1 MVTSGIQKS
10 LRNLGVSRKL
20 SVRILGATAA
30 AAATVLT
37 TAVALAQSNVIQIDG
52 SSTVFPITEAMAE
65 EFMTT
70 NSDVN
75 ISVGVSGTGGGFKKF
90 CAGETAIANAS
101 RPIKDSEI
109 ELCKTNGIEYEIFP
123 VAYDALTVV
132 INPSNTW
139 AESLTVEQLKEIWEP
154 AAEGTITNWNQIDP
168 SFPDAPL
175 NLYGPGTD
183 SGTFDY
189 FTEEIVGESAASRGD
204 YTASEDDNVLVLGVE
219 GDRNAL
225 GYFGMSYYLENE
237 DRLKAVGIISE
248 DTNGVAVIPS
258 AETIEQYKP
267 LARTIYIYV
276 NKQDL
281 SDRPEVNSFV
291 RYYLENAET
300 IVPEVSYI
308 PLPASNYATSLGKLA
323 SADRSLR
330 LGSLRAR

>member
-1 MVTSGIQKS
+1 MVTSAIKKS

-20 SVRILGATAA
+20 SGRILGATAA

-65 EFMTT
+65 DFMTT
-70 NSDVN
+70 NSGVN

-90 CAGETAIANAS
+90 CAGETSIANAS
-101 RPIKDSEI
+101 RPIKESEI
-109 ELCKTNGIEYEIFP
+109 ELCKTNGIDYEIFP

-132 INPSNTW
+132 INPANAW
-139 AESLTVEQLKEIWEP
+139 AETLTVEQLQKIWEP
-154 AAEGTITNWNQIDP
+154 AAEGTITNWNQVDP

-175 NLYGPGTD
+175 SLYGPGTD

-189 FTEEIVGESAASRGD
+189 FTAEVMGEEGASRGD
-204 YTASEDDNVLVLGVE
+204 YTASEDDNVLVLGVQ

-225 GYFGMSYYLENE
+225 GYFGMSYYTENQ
-237 DRLKAVGIISE
+237 DKLKAVAIASE
-248 DTNGVAVIPS
+248 QTGGEFVVPS
-258 AETIEQYKP
+258 AETIENYKP

-281 SDRPEVNSFV
+281 SDRSEINSFI

-300 IVPEVSYI
+300 IVPEVGYISLPSDSY
-308 PLPASNYATSLGKLA
+308 NTSLDKLT
-323 SADRSLR
+323 SAQ
-330 LGSLRAR
+330 

>member
-10 LRNLGVSRKL
+10 LRNLSVSRKL

-37 TAVALAQSNVIQIDG
+37 TAVALAQNNVIQIDG

-65 EFMTT
+65 EFRTT
-70 NSDVN
+70 NSDIN
-75 ISVGVSGTGGGFKKF
+75 IIVGVSGTGGGFKKF
-90 CAGETAIANAS
+90 CSGETAISNAS

-109 ELCKTNGIEYEIFP
+109 ELCKANGIEYESFP
-123 VAYDALTVV
+123 IAYDALTVV
-132 INPSNTW
+132 INPANTW
-139 AESLTVEQLKEIWEP
+139 AENLTVEQLKEIWEP
-154 AAEGTITNWNQIDP
+154 AAEGTITNWNQVDP

-175 NLYGPGTD
+175 SLYGPGAD

-189 FTEEIVGESAASRGD
+189 FTAEVVGEEAASRGD

-225 GYFGMSYYLENE
+225 GYFGMSYYMENQ
-237 DRLKAVGIISE
+237 DRLKAVGIASE
-248 DTNGVAVIPS
+248 QTNGVYVVPS
-258 AETIEQYKP
+258 AETIEEYQP
-267 LARTIYIYV
+267 LARMMYLYV

-281 SDRPEVNSFV
+281 STRPEVNSFV
-291 RYYLENAET
+291 RYYFENAET
-300 IVPEVSYI
+300 IVPEVDYV

-323 SADRSLR
+323 SSERSLR
-330 LGSLRAR
+330 IGSLRAR

>member
-1 MVTSGIQKS
+1 MVTSGIQQS

-65 EFMTT
+65 DFMGA
-70 NSDVN
+70 NSGVN

-90 CAGETAIANAS
+90 CAGETAISNAS
-101 RPIKDSEI
+101 RPIKDSEK
-109 ELCKTNGIEYEIFP
+109 ELCRANGIDYEIFP

-132 INPSNTW
+132 INPANTW
-139 AESLTVEQLKEIWEP
+139 AESLTVEQLKKIWEP
-154 AAEGTITNWNQIDP
+154 AAEGTITNWNQVDP

-175 NLYGPGTD
+175 SLYGPGTD

-189 FTEEIVGESAASRGD
+189 FTAEIMGEEDASRGD

-225 GYFGMSYYLENE
+225 GYFGMSYYLENK
-237 DRLKAVGIISE
+237 DKLNAVAISSPQ
-248 DTNGVAVIPS
+248 TNGVPVLPS
-258 AETIEQYKP
+258 AETIEEYKP

-276 NKQDL
+276 NKRDL
-281 SDRPEVNSFV
+281 STRPEINSFV

-300 IVPEVSYI
+300 IVPEVGYVS
-308 PLPASNYATSLGKLA
+308 LPSDNYSTSLGKLA
-323 SADRSLR
+323 SSERTLR
-330 LGSLRAR
+330 LGSLRR